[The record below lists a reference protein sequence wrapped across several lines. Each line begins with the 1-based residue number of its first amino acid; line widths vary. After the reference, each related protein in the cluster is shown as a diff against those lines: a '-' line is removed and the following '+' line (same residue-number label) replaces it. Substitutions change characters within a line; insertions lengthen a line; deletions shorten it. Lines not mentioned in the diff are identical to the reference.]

1 MHVTGLRIAIY
12 AVTILFG
19 ILAALPN
26 LFTAEQL
33 ARLPNV
39 LPKQQVTLGLD
50 LRGGSHLVL
59 EVDAAS
65 LIRER
70 LQILASQS
78 RSELRKTK
86 IGIATI
92 SAATAGR

>member
-1 MHVTGLRIAIY
+1 MPL
-12 AVTILFG
+12 TILFG

-70 LQILASQS
+70 LQILASKAAVS
-78 RSELRKTK
+78 CAKPRSASPPRLQRDSGSVTVALGE
-86 IGIATI
+86 
-92 SAATAGR
+92 